1 MFKKI
6 MLLVTV
12 MVAGSPILLT
22 GCNTIHGAGKDITK
36 AGDKVQQEAK
46 EHTN

>member
-1 MFKKI
+1 MFKEI

-12 MVAGSPILLT
+12 MVVGSPSLLT
-22 GCNTIHGAGKDITK
+22 GCNTIHGAGKDTAK
-36 AGDKVQQEAK
+36 AGDKVQQEAR